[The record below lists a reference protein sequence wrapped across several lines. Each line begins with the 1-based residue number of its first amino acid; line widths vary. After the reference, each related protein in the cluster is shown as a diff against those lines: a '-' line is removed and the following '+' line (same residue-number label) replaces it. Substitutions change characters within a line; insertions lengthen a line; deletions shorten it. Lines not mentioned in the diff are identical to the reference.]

1 MAAKVLLVEDDRALR
16 EALSDTL
23 LLGGHEFVA
32 VDSAE
37 AALPVLAR
45 EAFSLVISDVNMPGM
60 DGHQLLGLIRTRY
73 PHLPVLLMTAY
84 GAVDRAVEAMRQG
97 AADYLVK
104 PFEARALL
112 DLVARHALGQLPGSE
127 EDGPVA
133 LEPASR
139 QLLELAARVA
149 RSDSTVLISG
159 ESGTGKEV
167 LANYIHQQSPRA
179 GKPFIAINCA
189 AIPDNM
195 LEATLFGHEKG
206 SFTGAIAAQP
216 GKFEL
221 ADGGTILLD
230 EISEMPLGLQAKLLR
245 VLQEREVERVGARKP
260 INLDIRVLATTNRDL
275 AAEVAAGRFREDLYY
290 RLSVFPLA
298 WRPLRERPADI
309 LPLAERLLRK
319 HSRKMNLG
327 AVALGPEAAQCLVR
341 HAWPGNVRELDNAI
355 QRALILQQGG
365 LIQPADL
372 CLTAPIGMPLEAPV
386 PMPAMPPATPPSVEI
401 PSPAAGQDAS
411 GALGDDLR
419 RREFQVI
426 IDTLRTERGRR
437 KEAAE
442 RLGISPR
449 TLPLQARPDARR
461 GDGRGGLSLRHLRAR
476 HVPQARL
483 VRALCVRRRSS
494 PRAVRACAPA
504 DNRSRDGPCSGRGH
518 WRRTPMPGLGGDLAP
533 LLLTPLQSAGRRQK
547 SRGCWRKSHE
557 SGCRVQSSDAG
568 NAFHANGSHGQGQ
581 TGSGAGRSGGAE
593 LFGNALPGRGQGERD
608 PAGLHRDGQRL
619 RGRPER
625 RRPDRRDDR
634 QPEGQRVVPGHD
646 PGAQQTGPG
655 LPRHH
660 ADAGLSGARITSS
673 WPMH

>member
-167 LANYIHQQSPRA
+167 LANYIHSTVLISGESGTGKEVLANYIHQQSPRA

-275 AAEVAAGRFREDLYY
+275 AVEVAAGRFREDLYY

-372 CLTAPIGMPLEAPV
+372 CLTAPIGMPLAAPVPV

-449 TLPLQARPDARR
+449 TLRYK
-461 GDGRGGLSLRHLRAR
+461 
-476 HVPQARL
+476 
-483 VRALCVRRRSS
+483 
-494 PRAVRACAPA
+494 
-504 DNRSRDGPCSGRGH
+504 
-518 WRRTPMPGLGGDLAP
+518 LA
-533 LLLTPLQSAGRRQK
+533 QMR
-547 SRGCWRKSHE
+547 
-557 SGCRVQSSDAG
+557 DAG
-568 NAFHANGSHGQGQ
+568 MDVEAYLYA
-581 TGSGAGRSGGAE
+581 
-593 LFGNALPGRGQGERD
+593 
-608 PAGLHRDGQRL
+608 
-619 RGRPER
+619 
-625 RRPDRRDDR
+625 
-634 QPEGQRVVPGHD
+634 
-646 PGAQQTGPG
+646 
-655 LPRHH
+655 
-660 ADAGLSGARITSS
+660 I
-673 WPMH
+673 